1 MPESIPGAVISFP
14 MLGESF
20 SVNPPSTYTLFGHTF
35 YWYGAIIGLGFVL
48 AVLYC
53 MHRGERDFGITRDNV
68 TDIVLIGLPAGIVG
82 ARLYYV
88 LCNWSHFAADTLPA
102 TLWNICK
109 IWEGGTAIPGG
120 LVLAVLCLWL
130 YARKKKLSFGA
141 VLDILCF
148 GLLIGQV
155 IGRWSNFVNR
165 EAFGVETDIF
175 CRMGLTKNGQTWYV
189 HPLFL
194 YESLWNL
201 LGLILLHIWSKR
213 GGRKYDG
220 QAFLLYTA
228 WYGFIRFCLEGI
240 RTGPLLIPGTQ
251 LRASQ
256 VLMGTCCGVAVILLI
271 VLGRRE
277 HSPDQLWVN
286 RRVAASSGTPC
297 DSASPAP
304 GPGGASNIN
313 Q

>member
-141 VLDILCF
+141 VLDLS
-148 GLLIGQV
+148 LI
-155 IGRWSNFVNR
+155 
-165 EAFGVETDIF
+165 
-175 CRMGLTKNGQTWYV
+175 
-189 HPLFL
+189 
-194 YESLWNL
+194 
-201 LGLILLHIWSKR
+201 HI
-213 GGRKYDG
+213 
-220 QAFLLYTA
+220 
-228 WYGFIRFCLEGI
+228 
-240 RTGPLLIPGTQ
+240 
-251 LRASQ
+251 
-256 VLMGTCCGVAVILLI
+256 
-271 VLGRRE
+271 
-277 HSPDQLWVN
+277 
-286 RRVAASSGTPC
+286 
-297 DSASPAP
+297 
-304 GPGGASNIN
+304 
-313 Q
+313 